1 MFKTIILAHDGSV
14 ASERVLLYAEH
25 MAHREDA
32 QVIVVHAYELPNI
45 YEWTENY
52 STLVEQY
59 AQVANEVA
67 EDAIDMLHKAGINAS
82 ADVRQGPPVRAIM
95 EAVAFHEAD
104 LIVMGGR
111 AQKRSNV
118 AEALL
123 GSVSNAVLRH
133 ANCPVFVVP

>member
-32 QVIVVHAYELPNI
+32 QVIVVHAYELPKI
-45 YEWTENY
+45 YEWTDTY
-52 STLVEQY
+52 AALTEQY

-67 EDAIDMLHKAGINAS
+67 EDAIDMLRKAGIVAS
-82 ADVRQGPPVRAIM
+82 ADVRQGSPVRAIM
-95 EAVAFHEAD
+95 EAVALHEAD

-111 AQKRSNV
+111 AQRRANV

-123 GSVSNAVLRH
+123 GSVSAAVLRH

>member
-25 MAHREDA
+25 IANQEDA
-32 QVIVVHAYELPNI
+32 QVIVVHAYELPKT
-45 YEWTENY
+45 YEWTDSY
-52 STLVEQY
+52 TALADQY

-67 EDAIDMLHKAGINAS
+67 EDAIDMLRKAGINAM
-82 ADVRQGPPVRAIM
+82 ADVRQGPSVRAIM
-95 EAVAFHEAD
+95 EAVALHEAD
-104 LIVMGGR
+104 LIIMGGR
-111 AQKRSNV
+111 SQRRTNV

-123 GSVSNAVLRH
+123 GSVSTAVLRH

>member
-52 STLVEQY
+52 AALVEQY
-59 AQVANEVA
+59 AQVANEVV
-67 EDAIDMLHKAGINAS
+67 EDAIDMLRKAGVNAS

-123 GSVSNAVLRH
+123 GSVSAAVLRH